1 MYKIAKLCPYYYKV
15 GGYMKK
21 WILYII
27 ISILFLISIGSII
40 LLITMYKDTKNTEMD
55 SMDKFD
61 EIDNNSI
68 TNDTQIVTTSY
79 SSTKIS
85 PNAILNFNTYYKECG
100 HTVKEEKNA
109 GEDVINKSEQEIS
122 EKYVDW
128 DIKKFSENNVVLY
141 KEVDGVCDEDYI
153 IREKDGNIVIFKL
166 DNKGREILYDTT
178 SIESQYLPETDL
190 IQLKDGIKV
199 NGLEKLNQ
207 IIEDFE

>member
-1 MYKIAKLCPYYYKV
+1 
-15 GGYMKK
+15 MKK

-27 ISILFLISIGSII
+27 ISILLLISIGSII

-55 SMDKFD
+55 NIDKFA
-61 EIDNNSI
+61 EIENNSI
-68 TNDTQIVTTSY
+68 KNNTQIITTSY

-85 PNAILNFNTYYKECG
+85 PNAIFNFNTYYKGCG
-100 HTVKEEKNA
+100 HTVKEEKKAEENT
-109 GEDVINKSEQEIS
+109 INKSEQEIS

-141 KEVDGVCDEDYI
+141 KEVNGVCDEDYI
-153 IREKDGNIVIFKL
+153 IREKDGNIVIFKI
-166 DNKGREILYDTT
+166 DNEGKEILYDTT

-190 IQLKDGIKV
+190 TQLKDGIKV

>member
-27 ISILFLISIGSII
+27 ISILLLISIGNII

-55 SMDKFD
+55 SMDKFA

>member
-1 MYKIAKLCPYYYKV
+1 
-15 GGYMKK
+15 MKK

-27 ISILFLISIGSII
+27 ISILILISIGSII

-55 SMDKFD
+55 SMDKFA

>member
-1 MYKIAKLCPYYYKV
+1 
-15 GGYMKK
+15 MKK

-27 ISILFLISIGSII
+27 ISILILISICSII
-40 LLITMYKDTKNTEMD
+40 VIITMYEDIKKTELD
-55 SMDKFD
+55 SIDKIS
-61 EIDNNSI
+61 EIENNSI
-68 TNDTQIVTTSY
+68 TNNAPIITTSY
-79 SSTKIS
+79 SSIKIS

-100 HTVKEEKNA
+100 HTVKEEKIA
-109 GEDVINKSEQEIS
+109 EEDIINKSEQEIS
-122 EKYVDW
+122 DKYVDW

-141 KEVDGVCDEDYI
+141 REVDSVCDEDYI

-166 DNKGREILYDTT
+166 DNEGREVLYDTT